1 MLAARRSF
9 LQRFD
14 SFRATW
20 FPRDDTAAMLTL
32 FPAEVLAQR
41 WEVVVEPREEF
52 LARCTRFL
60 NDRVFPHGHH
70 LSISSCGVQM
80 TGGSYPD
87 ALHCL
92 SIARRIVALAMW
104 VQFQESK

>member
-1 MLAARRSF
+1 MASGSF
-9 LQRFD
+9 LQRF
-14 SFRATW
+14 SFRATR
-20 FPRDDTAAMLTL
+20 FPRDDTVAVFTL
-32 FPAEVLAQR
+32 FLAEVLAQR
-41 WEVVVEPREEF
+41 RQVVVEPREEF
-52 LARCTRFL
+52 LARSARFL
-60 NDRVFPHGHH
+60 DDRVFPHGRH
-70 LSISSCGVQM
+70 LWISSCGVQM